1 MVIRKVGVVGC
12 GLMGHGIVQIAAQG
26 GCEVT
31 ALETEQRFL
40 DSGLARIDKSLAK
53 LAEKAVEKGKA
64 TPEVAKAEAQ
74 KTRARIK
81 GSLDKQDL
89 ADCDL
94 VVEAIVED
102 LAVKKKLFAELGK
115 ICKPATIL
123 ASNTSSFPI
132 AEMGAASGRPQNM
145 VGLHFFNPVQLMR
158 LVEVVRTDKTSDE
171 AFAAA
176 RAFGEACGKTPVSCK
191 DTPGFV
197 VNRLL
202 VPYMVQAMQMLERG
216 DATKEDIDTA
226 MKLYEAAPTDK
237 PADDDF
243 AAARAF
249 GESVGKTPVS
259 CKDTPGFVVNRLLVP
274 YMVQSLL
281 MLERG
286 DASKEDID
294 AAMQFGC
301 GYPMGPITLT
311 DYVGLDTTLYILRGW
326 VERYPTEPAFQ
337 IPHILEQKVAQG
349 KLGRKT
355 GEGFYKWEGD
365 KKT

>member
-145 VGLHFFNPVQLMR
+145 VGLHLLNPVQLLR
-158 LVEVVRTDKTSDE
+158 LVEVVRTDMTSDV

-202 VPYMVQAMQMLERG
+202 VPYMVQAMQMLQRG

-226 MKLYEAAPTDK
+226 MKL
-237 PADDDF
+237 
-243 AAARAF
+243 
-249 GESVGKTPVS
+249 
-259 CKDTPGFVVNRLLVP
+259 
-274 YMVQSLL
+274 
-281 MLERG
+281 
-286 DASKEDID
+286 
-294 AAMQFGC
+294 GC
-301 GYPMGPITLT
+301 GYPMGPIELT
-311 DYVGLDTTLYILRGW
+311 DYVGLDTTLSIVEGW
-326 VERYPTEPAFQ
+326 TERYPDDPAFAV
-337 IPHILEQKVAQG
+337 PKLLEQKVREG
-349 KLGRKT
+349 KLGRKS
-355 GEGFYKWEGD
+355 GEGFYAWEGD
-365 KKT
+365 KRQ